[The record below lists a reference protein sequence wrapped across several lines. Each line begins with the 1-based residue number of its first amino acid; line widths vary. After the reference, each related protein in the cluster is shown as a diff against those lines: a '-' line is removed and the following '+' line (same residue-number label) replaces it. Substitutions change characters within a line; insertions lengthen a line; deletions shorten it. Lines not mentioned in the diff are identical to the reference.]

1 MGVNSYSEQIDI
13 DNTYRLRMLIST
25 LPPYAKDYFRGI
37 QPHTESRTRIAYA
50 YDLNVFFSYLHE
62 NNPIFAQKEI
72 RDITLDDLEKLRPTD
87 IEEYLEYLQ
96 AYTNPQNE
104 GSNNTKTNHELGL
117 KRKLASLRSFYR
129 YFIQHEDIMY
139 NPVDLVT
146 MPKVHD
152 KAITRLDI
160 DEVAL
165 LLDQAESGDKLS
177 EREQRFHDRTKL
189 RDVALLT
196 LMLGTGIRVS
206 ECVGLNIDDVDFI
219 YHVFFRRNDSHLP
232 AGKRPWNV

>member
-87 IEEYLEYLQ
+87 IEEYLEKFRL
-96 AYTNPQNE
+96 PE
-104 GSNNTKTNHELGL
+104 GI
-117 KRKLASLRSFYR
+117 SLREYVEERVKNLSSMEKKGRRVYLRLVKAFPSLNSPR
-129 YFIQHEDIMY
+129 YSDALEQLKE
-139 NPVDLVT
+139 
-146 MPKVHD
+146 
-152 KAITRLDI
+152 RL
-160 DEVAL
+160 
-165 LLDQAESGDKLS
+165 K
-177 EREQRFHDRTKL
+177 
-189 RDVALLT
+189 
-196 LMLGTGIRVS
+196 IR
-206 ECVGLNIDDVDFI
+206 
-219 YHVFFRRNDSHLP
+219 RP
-232 AGKRPWNV
+232 GKKN

>member
-1 MGVNSYSEQIDI
+1 MKII
-13 DNTYRLRMLIST
+13 LFL
-25 LPPYAKDYFRGI
+25 LK
-37 QPHTESRTRIAYA
+37 
-50 YDLNVFFSYLHE
+50 
-62 NNPIFAQKEI
+62 KEI

-96 AYTNPQNE
+96 AYTDPQNE

-206 ECVGLNIDDVDFI
+206 ECVGLNIDDVDFK
-219 YHVFFRRNDSHLP
+219 NDRYSHS
-232 AGKRPWNV
+232 